1 MHLRVLHQSPYKYV
15 LTCYVAIDTYA
26 RPAMNTMGSVKAE
39 SDESQ
44 GKSLRLVAYENFT
57 QQILNANI
65 RPGQFV
71 SQREL
76 MVLTDMPLG
85 AIREMVPRLEA
96 EGLIKTVPNR
106 GLQVC
111 HVDLRLI
118 RNAFQLRLMLE
129 REAVANFTRTASDAD
144 LDKIERAHKDIVRRA
159 LAKKIDDRLLNDAQ
173 TVDWGLHDMM
183 IDAMGNE
190 IVSQIYRVNSLRIRL
205 IRLEHVVLKPDV
217 VVPTMTEHLE
227 LIAAIK
233 ERDVDKA
240 VDLLNTHIENARQR
254 SMGNFG

>member
-1 MHLRVLHQSPYKYV
+1 
-15 LTCYVAIDTYA
+15 
-26 RPAMNTMGSVKAE
+26 MNTMGSVKAE